1 MSDIAKW
8 ALLVAGILVLI
19 GLILSLPF
27 VNFIDFNEF
36 GSMITELVNICSG
49 LFYNARGLI
58 NNFLTPFGRTLLT
71 GIIYYLLG
79 KWFITISI
87 KLVSWIYH
95 FIFK

>member
-36 GSMITELVNICSG
+36 GSMITELVNICSS